1 MPDGLRNADDTEP
14 ECIDISED
22 HIIFRWMRV
31 FGVSEQKL
39 IDTVRLVGPRP
50 EDVRRAL
57 GR

>member
-1 MPDGLRNADDTEP
+1 MPDGLRNANDTEP
-14 ECIDISED
+14 DRIDISED

-31 FGVSEQKL
+31 FGVSEQML
-39 IDTVRLVGPRP
+39 IDTVRRVGPRP